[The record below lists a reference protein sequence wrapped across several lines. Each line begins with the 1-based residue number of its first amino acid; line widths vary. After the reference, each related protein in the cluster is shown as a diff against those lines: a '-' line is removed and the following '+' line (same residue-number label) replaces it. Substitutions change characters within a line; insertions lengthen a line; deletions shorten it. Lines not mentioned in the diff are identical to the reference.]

1 MTSKHKIGGYN
12 DFNARGD
19 IRHVLDQSDLQ
30 DVDDHIVEL
39 MFGGNS
45 REIDELGPQDAA
57 DMYTLVRNQA
67 NTNDLQNDMPEYMT
81 YRVVDDYFDNPLPRL
96 VFYKCTVYGGKIKSR
111 ALMSAYTSYGSGRIE
126 GRVPDEDGEMVQ
138 SMVQNP
144 LFGVSSADEEF
155 TPPKLGGKQAKD
167 IRRYANLTKSNDEL
181 IIYALVERKV
191 NKYTNMPSKHTGN
204 IMLYVFQLDRN
215 FPEEM

>member
-1 MTSKHKIGGYN
+1 
-12 DFNARGD
+12 
-19 IRHVLDQSDLQ
+19 
-30 DVDDHIVEL
+30 

-155 TPPKLGGKQAKD
+155 TPPKLGGKQANCLLYTSD
-167 IRRYANLTKSNDEL
+167 AADE
-181 IIYALVERKV
+181 
-191 NKYTNMPSKHTGN
+191 
-204 IMLYVFQLDRN
+204 
-215 FPEEM
+215 